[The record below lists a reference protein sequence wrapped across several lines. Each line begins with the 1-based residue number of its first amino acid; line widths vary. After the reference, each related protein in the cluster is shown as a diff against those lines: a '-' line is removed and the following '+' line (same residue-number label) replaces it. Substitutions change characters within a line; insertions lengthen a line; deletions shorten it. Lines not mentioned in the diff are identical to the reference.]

1 MVKNIN
7 EFPER
12 VQNAAKE
19 YVSAYLRTEG
29 DSDFVKGFRD
39 GHLWMM
45 KILEQSQDESSRQ
58 LAECIDVLLFEHMM
72 VQSAEYAYENANWHD
87 DARYWQN

>member
-1 MVKNIN
+1 MVKNIS

-12 VQNAAKE
+12 VQNAAKA
-19 YVSAYLRTEG
+19 YVSAYLRME
-29 DSDFVKGFRD
+29 DESDYVKGLRD
-39 GHLWMM
+39 GHLWTM
-45 KILEQSQDESSRQ
+45 KIMEQSRDETSRQ
-58 LAECIDVLLFEHMM
+58 LAECIDILLFEHML

>member
-7 EFPER
+7 VFPER

-29 DSDFVKGFRD
+29 ESDFVKGFRD
-39 GHLWMM
+39 SHLWMM
-45 KILEQSQDESSRQ
+45 KIIEQSEDESCRQ
-58 LAECIDVLLFEHMM
+58 LAECIDILLFEHMM
-72 VQSAEYAYENANWHD
+72 VESAEYAYENANWHD

>member
-1 MVKNIN
+1 MVKNLN
-7 EFPER
+7 GFPEI

-19 YVSAYLRTEG
+19 YVSAYLRMEG
-29 DSDFVKGFRD
+29 DTDFVKGFRD